1 MQEKKNLLFFPLATI
16 GRDMCGQLFSM
27 AVLNYILFTKNLT
40 VSQFS
45 VVSLII
51 VAARLFDAFND
62 PFMGTL
68 IDHTKSK
75 IGKFKPWMIAGVI
88 STSFVVY
95 FAFSNS
101 LTGWSFVGFFAV
113 IYFLFSICFTMN
125 DVSYWGMIPSLS
137 SDPGMRDKLT
147 SRTVFFSGMGAAF
160 VTVFVP
166 FLTAGKYV
174 IGGNAVTA
182 YRILAIIACVASPL
196 TMLLLCFVR
205 ENRGVNSISKD
216 RISVKGIFRT
226 VFRNDQLKWISLV
239 FFIGQLGTA
248 PILNGLGTTYVYFE
262 FGYNGLLATLF
273 VIVGMSSTV
282 FLMLIYPSLAKR
294 LTRRTLVDR
303 SILFMIFGY
312 SFMFLSGLILP
323 NGGFLKF
330 LFIVIGLAVANIG
343 SYCVYL
349 ICMICISN
357 SIEYNEYKFGSR
369 EDGVITS
376 VRPFL
381 TKLSNSVVML
391 MTSVL
396 YMIIGV
402 TKITNLISD
411 VENKASSGAID
422 SGEKTSLIQSALENV
437 KISQTFGL
445 LISMM
450 IIAIAAGIIS
460 CVIYKKK
467 ITLDEEEY
475 LRITNIL
482 ENNDDTVD

>member
-1 MQEKKNLLFFPLATI
+1 MIFFPLATI

-27 AVLNYILFTKNLT
+27 AVLNYILFTKNLS

-45 VVSLII
+45 AVSFII

-68 IDHTKSK
+68 IDHTKTS
-75 IGKFKPWMIAGVI
+75 IGKFKPWIIAGVI
-88 STSFVVY
+88 STSLVVY
-95 FAFSNS
+95 FAFANS
-101 LTGWSFVGFFAV
+101 FTGWSFVGFFAL

-137 SDPGMRDKLT
+137 SDPEKRDKYT
-147 SRTVFFSGMGAAF
+147 SRTVFTSGMGAAF
-160 VTVFVP
+160 VTVLVP
-166 FLTAGKYV
+166 FLTAGDHV

-182 YRILAIIACVASPL
+182 YKILAIVACAASPI
-196 TMLLLCFVR
+196 TMLLLCFVK
-205 ENRGVNSISKD
+205 ENRGDGSVSKD
-216 RISVKGIFRT
+216 KISVLGIFRT

-262 FGYNGLLATLF
+262 FGYNGLLATFF

-282 FLMLIYPSLAKR
+282 FLMLIYPSLAKKYS
-294 LTRRTLVDR
+294 RRKLVDK
-303 SILFMIFGY
+303 SIIFMSSGY
-312 SFMFLSGLILP
+312 LWMLLSGLLLP
-323 NGGFLKF
+323 HSSIVKF
-330 LFIVIGLAVANIG
+330 IFIVIGLAIANIG

-381 TKLSNSVVML
+381 TKLSNSFVML

-396 YMIIGV
+396 YMMIGV

-411 VENKASSGAID
+411 VENQASSGAID
-422 SGEKTSLIQSALENV
+422 AAEKSNLILSALENV
-437 KISQTFGL
+437 KQSQTFGL
-445 LISMM
+445 LVAMTLIALVMGVVSC
-450 IIAIAAGIIS
+450 IIFR
-460 CVIYKKK
+460 KKY
-467 ITLDEEEY
+467 TLDEEEY
-475 LRITNIL
+475 LRITNEL
-482 ENNDDTVD
+482 ETKKQLHN